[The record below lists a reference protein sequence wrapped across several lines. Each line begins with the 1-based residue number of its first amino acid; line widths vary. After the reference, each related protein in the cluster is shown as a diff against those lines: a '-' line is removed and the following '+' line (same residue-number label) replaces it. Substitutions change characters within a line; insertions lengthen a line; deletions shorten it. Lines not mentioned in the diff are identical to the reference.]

1 MPLLAASEPIKPS
14 HTPTAKP
21 NPNEPLLFN
30 LDTSY
35 RDCQT
40 APYRAENLQNKP
52 FHDCQTMP

>member
-1 MPLLAASEPIKPS
+1 
-14 HTPTAKP
+14 
-21 NPNEPLLFN
+21 NEPLLFN